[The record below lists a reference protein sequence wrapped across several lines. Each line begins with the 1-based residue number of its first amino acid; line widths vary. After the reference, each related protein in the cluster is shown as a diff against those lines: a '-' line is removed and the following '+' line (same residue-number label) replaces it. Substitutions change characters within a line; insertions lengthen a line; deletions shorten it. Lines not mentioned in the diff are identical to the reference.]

1 MRKIFSILV
10 VLMMVAGTFVSCS
23 KPTDVSTG
31 AGTSVSGSIIKE
43 SPDGALCIVRDERGE
58 VFFCTKAASVFEGY
72 YANAGFPCILTGS
85 NDVPNVFKKLYMTTE
100 QYNGTDNGYINKDGR
115 CIIKSSVLS
124 PSTNI
129 QTFEYEGYSF
139 KYEIQQK

>member
-31 AGTSVSGSIIKE
+31 AGTSASSNIIAEGS
-43 SPDGALCIVRDERGE
+43 DGALCIVRDERGE

-72 YANAGFPCILTGS
+72 YSNAGFSPVNIANAPTG
-85 NDVPNVFKKLYMTTE
+85 VPNVFKRKLYMTPE
-100 QYNGTDNGYINKDGR
+100 QYNGTDDGYFENGLL
-115 CIIKSSVLS
+115 IIPSSVLS
-124 PSTNI
+124 TSTGTLTYNGYTLQYKI
-129 QTFEYEGYSF
+129 QR
-139 KYEIQQK
+139 